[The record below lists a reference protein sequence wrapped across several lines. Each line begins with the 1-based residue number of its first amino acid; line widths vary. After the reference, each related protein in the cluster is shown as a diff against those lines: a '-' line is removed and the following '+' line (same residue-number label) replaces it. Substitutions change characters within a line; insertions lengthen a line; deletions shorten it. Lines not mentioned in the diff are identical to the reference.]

1 MEQQKLMEKGG
12 NRLCTSQEKGVKE
25 AENLRL

>member
-12 NRLCTSQEKGVKE
+12 NRLCTSQEKSVKE
-25 AENLRL
+25 ENLRL